1 MYGLS
6 NGIKI
11 FDLSWPLKV
20 KGQGQTLESLKSN
33 YLENGTR

>member
-6 NGIKI
+6 NGENI
-11 FDLSWPLKV
+11 FDLWWPLKV
-20 KGQGQTLESLKSN
+20 KGQGQTLKNFKSK